1 MFPFLHLPA
10 EIRDQIYHDILS
22 TDNARC
28 PPVDD
33 DEPASYKF
41 DLAILHA
48 NKQIHHEAK
57 KAFQDNVFIKITT
70 PWPESI
76 EHISS
81 EGRVPIIT
89 TGRRAE
95 HFESFH
101 LWIWIDTPGV
111 PSSGPAYSMLICLED
126 LPAFTRMWH
135 FSNLNHQ
142 SLNTFLRLKLTL
154 QDPHV
159 PDRKIPRNLQNR
171 LLRPFGLVK
180 NLHSLSVRGAKVLP
194 SVEEALFKEQAVPDP
209 SPEECLER
217 ATALKEE
224 GNKSL
229 QAGDYATAL
238 QSYTDAFAAIH
249 ITVSGRKR
257 HVHADGYYTGELAS
271 GLYKGQ
277 RSDYVRLV
285 LRVKLVA
292 NIIQAYLKMK
302 EWEEARFW
310 GRRSIT
316 LFRSSLTGDLDNDLR
331 DHTKWGWV
339 SEAANMGFPAQAEM
353 GKIMYRTALA
363 SRELGYDKEVEN
375 LIRAAAICLPHD
387 GLVQKEKNTLDER
400 KADYEEYLR
409 DIGAE
414 F

>member
-1 MFPFLHLPA
+1 MFPFLLLPA

-22 TDNARC
+22 SDNARC

-89 TGRRAE
+89 TGHRAE

-101 LWIWIDTPGV
+101 LWIWIDTPSV
-111 PSSGPAYSMLICLED
+111 PLSGPTYSMLICLED

-209 SPEECLER
+209 SPEECLEC

-229 QAGDYATAL
+229 QTGHYATAL
-238 QSYTDAFAAIH
+238 QFYTDAFAAIH

-257 HVHADGYYTGELAS
+257 HVHADGYYTGKLAS

-292 NIIQAYLKMK
+292 NFIQAYLKMK

-310 GRRSIT
+310 GRRSIA

-363 SRELGYDKEVEN
+363 SRALRCDKEVEN

-387 GLVQKEKNTLDER
+387 GLVQNEKNILDER

-414 F
+414 S

>member
-1 MFPFLHLPA
+1 M
-10 EIRDQIYHDILS
+10 
-22 TDNARC
+22 
-28 PPVDD
+28 
-33 DEPASYKF
+33 
-41 DLAILHA
+41 
-48 NKQIHHEAK
+48 
-57 KAFQDNVFIKITT
+57 
-70 PWPESI
+70 
-76 EHISS
+76 
-81 EGRVPIIT
+81 
-89 TGRRAE
+89 
-95 HFESFH
+95 
-101 LWIWIDTPGV
+101 
-111 PSSGPAYSMLICLED
+111 
-126 LPAFTRMWH
+126 
-135 FSNLNHQ
+135 
-142 SLNTFLRLKLTL
+142 
-154 QDPHV
+154 
-159 PDRKIPRNLQNR
+159 
-171 LLRPFGLVK
+171 
-180 NLHSLSVRGAKVLP
+180 LP

-209 SPEECLER
+209 SPEECLEH
-217 ATALKEE
+217 ATALKEK

-238 QSYTDAFAAIH
+238 QSYADAFAAIH

-316 LFRSSLTGDLDNDLR
+316 LLRSSLTGDPDNDLR

-339 SEAANMGFPAQAEM
+339 SEAAIMGFPAQAEM